1 MFPVLADLQIGF
13 LSNKNI
19 LIFAV
24 MKAEPSIKIK
34 ERLAKRVY
42 KLSRDTQRDT
52 AYHLNKALENYLD
65 ESDEIREALKRLNN
79 KKDKV
84 ISSKDF
90 RKSLG
95 I

>member
-1 MFPVLADLQIGF
+1 
-13 LSNKNI
+13 
-19 LIFAV
+19 

-34 ERLAKRVY
+34 EKLAKRVY
-42 KLSRDTQRDT
+42 KLSQDTQKDT
-52 AYHLNKALENYLD
+52 SYHLNKALENYLD
-65 ESDEIREALKRLNN
+65 ETDDILEALKRLNN

-84 ISSKDF
+84 ISSKDL